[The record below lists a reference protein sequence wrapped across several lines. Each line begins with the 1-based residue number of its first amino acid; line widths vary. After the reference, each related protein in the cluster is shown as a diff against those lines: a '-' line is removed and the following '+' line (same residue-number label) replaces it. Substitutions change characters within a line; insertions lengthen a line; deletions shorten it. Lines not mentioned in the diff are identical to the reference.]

1 MFLPIAGMLS
11 RLRCPKVAELNDEE
25 RQLSRRNIN
34 RVPEKTSPL
43 TPEERTR
50 RLNAALDAMGDGL
63 SQDQLNEMTE
73 EYIEEW
79 DESEWAE

>member
-1 MFLPIAGMLS
+1 MH
-11 RLRCPKVAELNDEE
+11 DEE
-25 RQLSRRNIN
+25 RQLSRRNMN

-43 TPEERTR
+43 IPEERTR
-50 RLNAALDAMGDGL
+50 RLKAALDAMGDGL